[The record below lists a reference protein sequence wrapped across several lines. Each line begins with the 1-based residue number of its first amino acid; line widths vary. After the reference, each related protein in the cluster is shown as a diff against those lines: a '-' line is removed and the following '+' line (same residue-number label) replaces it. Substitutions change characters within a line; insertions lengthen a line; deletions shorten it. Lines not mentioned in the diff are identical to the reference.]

1 MIFHFPSHYER
12 IDVQMRHTPQNKR
25 LEAEKAFNDIY
36 TSHADALFRF
46 CLVKVSDREKALDLT
61 QEVFTRFWQRML
73 EEVETIEKPK
83 TFLFA
88 IARNAIIDWYRKKK
102 SVSLD
107 AMTNEETG
115 DPYEPFSDEMVSAV
129 RLESE
134 GRFLVDK
141 IGELEPGYRDAI
153 YLRFVEGLA
162 PPEVARILGVSA
174 NAASVRI
181 TRGLDKLRSL
191 TGYDIEMQDEDSN

>member
-1 MIFHFPSHYER
+1 MS
-12 IDVQMRHTPQNKR
+12 VQMRHIPQNKR
-25 LEAEKAFNDIY
+25 FEAEKAFNDIY
-36 TSHADALFRF
+36 TSHSDALFRF
-46 CLVKVSDREKALDLT
+46 CLIKVSDREKALDLT

-73 EEVETIEKPK
+73 EQTEAIDKPK

-107 AMTNEETG
+107 AMTDEETG
-115 DPYEPFSDEMVSAV
+115 DPYEPLSDDMVGAV

-162 PPEVARILGVSA
+162 PPEVAKVLGVST

-181 TRGLDKLRSL
+181 TRGLEKLRSL
-191 TGYDIEMQDEDSN
+191 TGYDIEMTDEDSNQTP

>member
-1 MIFHFPSHYER
+1 
-12 IDVQMRHTPQNKR
+12 MRHIPQNKQ

-46 CLVKVSDREKALDLT
+46 CLIKVSDRERALDLT
-61 QEVFTRFWQRML
+61 QDVFSRFWQRML
-73 EEVETIEKPK
+73 EDAEAIEKPK

-107 AMTNEETG
+107 AMTDEETG
-115 DPYEPFSDEMVSAV
+115 DPYEPLPDDLVSAV

-141 IGELEPGYRDAI
+141 IGELEPGYRDAV

-162 PPEVARILGVSA
+162 PPEIAKVLGVSV

-181 TRGLDKLRSL
+181 TRGLDRLRSL
-191 TGYDIEMQDEDSN
+191 TGYDIEMKDEDRN

>member
-1 MIFHFPSHYER
+1 M
-12 IDVQMRHTPQNKR
+12 DVQMRHIPQNKR
-25 LEAEKAFNDIY
+25 LEAETAFNDIY
-36 TSHADALFRF
+36 ASHADALFRF
-46 CLVKVSDREKALDLT
+46 CLVKVSDREKALDLA
-61 QEVFTRFWQRML
+61 QEVFARFWQRML
-73 EEVETIEKPK
+73 EDAEAIERPK

-107 AMTNEETG
+107 AMTDEETG
-115 DPYEPFSDEMVSAV
+115 DPYEPFTDEMVSAV

-141 IGELEPGYRDAI
+141 IGELEPGYRDAV
-153 YLRFVEGLA
+153 YLRFVEDLA
-162 PPEVARILGVSA
+162 PPEIAKILGVSA

-181 TRGLDKLRSL
+181 TRGLEKLRSL
-191 TGYDIEMQDEDSN
+191 TGYDIEMKDAETN

>member
-1 MIFHFPSHYER
+1 MIFHFPSQYER
-12 IDVQMRHTPQNKR
+12 IDVQMRHIPQNKR
-25 LEAEKAFNDIY
+25 LEAETAFNDIY

-61 QEVFTRFWQRML
+61 QEVFARFWQRML
-73 EEVETIEKPK
+73 AETEAIEKPK

-107 AMTNEETG
+107 AMTDEETG
-115 DPYEPFSDEMVSAV
+115 DPYEPFSDEMVSAA

-141 IGELEPGYRDAI
+141 IGELEPGYRDAV
-153 YLRFVEGLA
+153 YLRFVEGLM

-181 TRGLDKLRSL
+181 TRGLEKLRSL
-191 TGYDIEMQDEDSN
+191 TGYDIEMRDGDDI